1 MLVRRN
7 LAHPPFIHSR
17 SIERVSAACAHR
29 RAIRGRQ
36 PDTTD
41 SNKKKQPKPKAMGA
55 EASAP
60 EASPRDPAFSEREPQ
75 SATSWLFGTD
85 LLCGGDAGCTLTY
98 TCLPDPS
105 KGEFQVDQA
114 VSAAARDTRSRRVD
128 GRIDVRDESPED
140 RGRGAAAPARR
151 PSVAAPP
158 RQRRDSSAGCGA
170 AATRIICRSRRRRG
184 PPVPADDAPRS
195 AGPCTG
201 VRLDRPK
208 HERRD
213 RGSKQ

>member
-1 MLVRRN
+1 M
-7 LAHPPFIHSR
+7 
-17 SIERVSAACAHR
+17 SAACAHR
-29 RAIRGRQ
+29 RASVGGSPTPQ
-36 PDTTD
+36 TAT
-41 SNKKKQPKPKAMGA
+41 KKQPKPKAMGA

-114 VSAAARDTRSRRVD
+114 VSAAARDTRSASRRRSD
-128 GRIDVRDESPED
+128 RRPRRISGGPGTRRRRARASSVSRGATTPATRLVRWLR
-140 RGRGAAAPARR
+140 RGRDAHHLP
-151 PSVAAPP
+151 VAAPP
-158 RQRRDSSAGCGA
+158 RSA
-170 AATRIICRSRRRRG
+170 R
-184 PPVPADDAPRS
+184 PPRS

-213 RGSKQ
+213 RGFKQ